1 MESQE
6 DYAILNEKRL
16 VGIIFKAGWRDR
28 IHLREGYD
36 MTKSEFLAQL
46 KTALQGNVSSR
57 TVQENM
63 EFYDQYI
70 IEETA
75 KGKSEQEVLS
85 ALGDPWI
92 LARTIT
98 DANDGTDQE
107 TVYESEGSA
116 YYSGREGGERG
127 RQPGVHVFGLDTW
140 WKKLLLILAVVMVVL
155 LIFSIISGLVSLFAP
170 IIIPVLIVM
179 FVVRLFGGRRS

>member
-1 MESQE
+1 MSV
-6 DYAILNEKRL
+6 K
-16 VGIIFKAGWRDR
+16 G
-28 IHLREGYD
+28 GYD

-46 KTALQGNVSSR
+46 KKALQGNVSGR

-75 KGKSEQEVLS
+75 KGKSEQEVIS

-92 LARTIT
+92 LAKTIT

-107 TVYESEGSA
+107 TVYDSEGST
-116 YYSGREGGERG
+116 YYSDREAGYGQPR
-127 RQPGVHVFGLDTW
+127 PGVHVFGLDTW

-155 LIFSIISGLVSLFAP
+155 LIFSIISGLVNLFAP

>member
-1 MESQE
+1 
-6 DYAILNEKRL
+6 
-16 VGIIFKAGWRDR
+16 
-28 IHLREGYD
+28 

-46 KTALQGNVSSR
+46 KSALQGNVSSR

-75 KGKSEQEVLS
+75 KGKSEEEVL
-85 ALGDPWI
+85 AVLGDPWI

-107 TVYESEGSA
+107 TVYESEGNT
-116 YYSGREGGERG
+116 YYSKQENGYGQ
-127 RQPGVHVFGLDTW
+127 RQPGMHVFGLDTW
-140 WKKLLLILAVVMVVL
+140 WKKLLLILAVVMVIL
-155 LIFSIISGLVSLFAP
+155 LVVSIISGLVNLFAP

-179 FVVRLFGGRRS
+179 LVVRLLGGRRS

>member
-1 MESQE
+1 
-6 DYAILNEKRL
+6 
-16 VGIIFKAGWRDR
+16 
-28 IHLREGYD
+28 

-46 KTALQGNVSSR
+46 KEALQGNVSSR

-75 KGKSEQEVLS
+75 KGKSEPEVLD

-92 LARTIT
+92 LARTIM

-107 TVYESEGSA
+107 TVYESGSSTF
-116 YYSGREGGERG
+116 YSNQERNYG
-127 RQPGVHVFGLDTW
+127 QNSGMHVFGLDTW
-140 WKKLLLILAVVMVVL
+140 WKKLLLILSLVMVVM
-155 LIFSIISGLVSLFAP
+155 LIFSIVSGLVSLFAP
-170 IIIPVLIVM
+170 ILVPVLIVM
-179 FVVRLFGGRRS
+179 FVIRLFGGRRS